1 MNTGTTHPPRAAGT
15 TAAEAARA
23 AAPAGPQTQPTQ
35 PTLPAPAALPAPA
48 GHRHR
53 RRRSDAQRAADR
65 AKLARHGER
74 AARVA
79 LPLAIVVGLLV
90 AWELVVQVNQIPHYI
105 LPAPSLVLETLVRN
119 WGSLAPA
126 LWFTVKLTVMALAAA
141 VVGGVLLAMA
151 FAMSRWVEIALFPI
165 AVVLQVTPIVAIA
178 PLILIYV
185 DSTMAALL
193 ICAWIVAFF
202 PILANTVIGLK
213 SADSNLRD
221 LYTMYGATRWQRFRL
236 LLVPS
241 ALPYF
246 LGGLKIAGGL
256 ALIGAVVAE
265 FTAGSAGRNTG
276 LASRILESMF
286 RTEIPMMF
294 AALVLV
300 SLLGIV
306 IFLVFA
312 GLSRWLLGHW
322 HESEMTRER

>member
-1 MNTGTTHPPRAAGT
+1 MNPS
-15 TAAEAARA
+15 TASPLPAVQASNPAEQIARA
-23 AAPAGPQTQPTQ
+23 GRREAG
-35 PTLPAPAALPAPA
+35 L
-48 GHRHR
+48 
-53 RRRSDAQRAADR
+53 
-65 AKLARHGER
+65 
-74 AARVA
+74 RVI
-79 LPLAIVVGLLV
+79 LPLALIALLLV
-90 AWELVVQVNQIPHYI
+90 AWEAIVRINQIPHYI
-105 LPAPSLVLETLVRN
+105 LPAPTLVLRTLFEQ
-119 WGSLAPA
+119 WHSLAPS
-126 LWFTVKLTVMALAAA
+126 LWFTVKLTLMALAAA

-151 FAMSRWVEIALFPI
+151 FALSKWVEIGLFPL
-165 AVVLQVTPIVAIA
+165 AVIMQVTPIVAIA

-185 DSTMAALL
+185 DNTMAALL

-202 PILANTVIGLK
+202 PILSNTVIGLK

-221 LYTMYGATRWQRFRL
+221 LFGLYRASPWQLFRF

-294 AALVLV
+294 AALLLV

-306 IFLVFA
+306 IFVAFA
-312 GLSRWLLGHW
+312 GLAKLMIGHW
-322 HESEMTRER
+322 HESEMRRES

>member
-1 MNTGTTHPPRAAGT
+1 MDTTRPPPS
-15 TAAEAARA
+15 AR
-23 AAPAGPQTQPTQ
+23 
-35 PTLPAPAALPAPA
+35 TLPAAPGGQASQTPHGPPTVPPGQAPRTPARAQRA
-48 GHRHR
+48 
-53 RRRSDAQRAADR
+53 RRSDEQRAADR
-65 AKLARHGER
+65 VRLGRRMER
-74 AARVA
+74 VARVL
-79 LPLAIVVGLLV
+79 LPLFIVAVLLGV
-90 AWELVVQVNQIPHYI
+90 WEAVVQVNRIPHYI
-105 LPAPSLVLETLVRN
+105 LPAPSLVLDTLVAN
-119 WGSLAPA
+119 WHNLAPA
-126 LWFTVKLTVMALAAA
+126 LWFTVKLTLMALGAA

-151 FAMSRWVEIALFPI
+151 FAMSKWVEISLFPI

-202 PILANTVIGLK
+202 PILSNTVTGLK
-213 SADSNLRD
+213 SADSHLRD
-221 LYTMYGATRWQRFRL
+221 LYTLYGATRWQRFRL

-246 LGGLKIAGGL
+246 LAGLKIAGGL

-294 AALVLV
+294 AALLLV
-300 SLLGIV
+300 SLLGIA
-306 IFLVFA
+306 IFVVFA
-312 GLSRWLLGHW
+312 GLAKLLLGHW
-322 HESEMTRER
+322 HESELPRER